1 MSHKK
6 VMSTEGK
13 EFIVQARKQIL
24 RFECCD
30 CSLTHDFEFDI
41 KNKKEI
47 GVTIKRNNYSTGQK
61 RKNNC
66 VP

>member
-1 MSHKK
+1 MSI
-6 VMSTEGK
+6 EGK
-13 EFIVQARKQIL
+13 EFIVKTKKEIL

-47 GVTIKRNNYSTGQK
+47 GLIIRRNNYSTGQK
-61 RKNNC
+61 RKDER
-66 VP
+66 VA